1 VQVLAVDWSGDARAA
16 ARRIRVASA
25 MPGRLLEVRAGL
37 DRDGVVAHLLT
48 RAARGPLVAGLD
60 FSFALPAWFAREQ
73 GCADVAALWD
83 LVARDGEE
91 WLRACRPP
99 FWGRG
104 PRPRPPD
111 DPARPGLRVTEA
123 AARADGLDPRS
134 TFQIGGA
141 GAVGTG
147 SLRGM
152 PHLARLRAAG
162 FAVWPFDDAGPATVL
177 EIYPRVHTGPVVKR
191 SAAARRAVVDAD
203 PRIPPDLRDDVVAT
217 EDAFDAALS
226 ALDMAEHLDELT
238 ALRAAPPGRPESV
251 EGALWRPTRR
261 DTPDADDARRR
272 AHPVGGRMA
281 PVRGNGRE
289 ERA

>member
-1 VQVLAVDWSGDARAA
+1 MDWSGDARAA
-16 ARRIRVASA
+16 HRRIRVASA
-25 MPGRLLEVRAGL
+25 RPGCLVDVRAGL
-37 DRDGVVAHLLT
+37 DRDGVTAHLLA
-48 RAARGPLVAGLD
+48 RAAATPLVVGLD
-60 FSFALPAWFAREQ
+60 FSFGLPAWFAREH
-73 GCADVAALWD
+73 GCGDVAALWD
-83 LVARDGEE
+83 LVAREGEG

-104 PRPRPPD
+104 PTPRPPD
-111 DPARPGLRVTEA
+111 DPARPGYRATEE

-162 FAVWPFDDAGPATVL
+162 FAVWPFDDAGPATAL

-191 SAAARRAVVDAD
+191 SATARRAIVDAD
-203 PRIPPDLRDDVVAT
+203 PRIPAELRDTVVDT
-217 EDAFDAALS
+217 EDAFDAALT
-226 ALDMAEHLDELT
+226 ALDMAEHADELA
-238 ALRAAPPGRPESV
+238 ALRAATPGSPESI
-251 EGALWRPTRR
+251 EGALWRPAGRDAPVAERTRR
-261 DTPDADDARRR
+261 RRP
-272 AHPVGGRMA
+272 PVGGRMS
-281 PVRGNGRE
+281 PGGGNGRE

>member
-1 VQVLAVDWSGDARAA
+1 MEAIAVDWSGDARAA
-16 ARRIRVASA
+16 HRRIRVATA
-25 MPGRLLEVRAGL
+25 EPGRLVAVRGGL
-37 DRDGVVAHLLT
+37 DRDGVAALLRK
-48 RAARGPLVAGLD
+48 RAAAGPLVAGLD
-60 FSFALPAWFAREQ
+60 FSFALPAWFAREH

-83 LVARDGEE
+83 LVAREGER
-91 WLRACRPP
+91 WLRECRPP

-104 PRPRPPD
+104 ATPRPPL
-111 DPARPGLRVTEA
+111 DPARPGFRVTEE

-162 FAVWPFDDAGPATVL
+162 FAVWPFDDAGPATLV

-191 SAAARRAVVDAD
+191 SATARRAVAGAD
-203 PRIPPDLRDDVVAT
+203 PRIPAALLDDVVAT

-226 ALDMAEHLDELT
+226 ALALAEHRDELGD
-238 ALRAAPPGRPESV
+238 LRAAPAGSPEAL
-251 EGALWRPTRR
+251 EGALWRP
-261 DTPDADDARRR
+261 R
-272 AHPVGGRMA
+272 A
-281 PVRGNGRE
+281 
-289 ERA
+289 

>member
-1 VQVLAVDWSGDARAA
+1 VEVLAVDWSGDARAA
-16 ARRIRVASA
+16 HRRIRLAAAV
-25 MPGRLLEVRAGL
+25 PGCLVDVRAGL
-37 DRDGVVAHLLT
+37 DRDGVTEYLLA
-48 RAARGPLVAGLD
+48 RAGDRVVAGLD
-60 FSFALPAWFAREQ
+60 FSFGLPAWFAREH

-83 LVARDGEE
+83 LVAREGEE
-91 WLRACRPP
+91 WLAACRPP

-104 PRPRPPD
+104 PRPRPPQ

-123 AARADGLDPRS
+123 AARADGLAPGS

-162 FAVWPFDDAGPATVL
+162 VAVWPFDDAGPATVL

-191 SAAARRAVVDAD
+191 SVHARRAVVDAD
-203 PRIPPDLRDDVVAT
+203 PRIARELRAAVVDT

-238 ALRAAPPGRPESV
+238 ALRAAPPGSPAAI
-251 EGALWRPTRR
+251 EGAIWRP
-261 DTPDADDARRR
+261 
-272 AHPVGGRMA
+272 PVGGRMS
-281 PVRGNGRE
+281 PVGVNGRE
-289 ERA
+289 ERT

>member
-1 VQVLAVDWSGDARAA
+1 VEVLAVDWSGDARASH
-16 ARRIRVASA
+16 RRIRVASA
-25 MPGRLLEVRAGL
+25 QPGRLVDVRAGL
-37 DRDGVVAHLLT
+37 DRDGVTAHLLA
-48 RAARGPLVAGLD
+48 RAAETPLAVGLD
-60 FSFALPAWFAREQ
+60 FSFGLPAWFAREH
-73 GCADVAALWD
+73 GCRDVAALWD
-83 LVARDGEE
+83 LVTRDGEE

-104 PRPRPPD
+104 PRPRPPY
-111 DPARPGLRVTEA
+111 DPARPGYRATEE

-177 EIYPRVHTGPVVKR
+177 EIYPRIHTGPVVKR
-191 SAAARRAVVDAD
+191 SATARRAVVDAD
-203 PRIPPDLRDDVVAT
+203 PRIPAELRDAVVDT

-226 ALDMAEHLDELT
+226 ALDMAEHQGELA
-238 ALRAAPPGRPESV
+238 ALGAATPGSPESI
-251 EGALWRPTRR
+251 EGALWRPARR
-261 DTPDADDARRR
+261 DAPDAERHPATASPCRGQDVPRR
-272 AHPVGGRMA
+272 G
-281 PVRGNGRE
+281 
-289 ERA
+289 